1 MIKKKKKTYSL
12 RNLLCHKGS
21 HDCTK
26 YNYLFMLGLVRL
38 CPDFC
43 LNRKSQVIFIWKSD
57 VLMMITMMRLVI
69 FPMVDNF

>member
-1 MIKKKKKTYSL
+1 MIKKKMTYCQ

-26 YNYLFMLGLVRL
+26 YNSLFILGLVRL
-38 CPDFC
+38 CQDFC
-43 LNRKSQVIFIWKSD
+43 LNRKSQEIFIWKSD
-57 VLMMITMMRLVI
+57 VLMMIMMMRLVM